1 MRARTLARGISAAA
15 AAGAVVVVVG
25 VGACGGD
32 DPPGSGGGGG
42 GGGGEGGTGPRDGS
56 SVYDDGSV
64 AATPA
69 CQPAG
74 GAAPVAQP
82 KHVRNIRPGETGWF
96 GSPAIVD
103 LDKDGKKELV
113 LTLYST
119 FVYAADGRQIAKATA
134 TQGRI
139 YAPGVVADLDGD
151 GVMEIVVGGNNGTVA
166 AYEYKAG
173 ALTTKTGWP
182 ASTTSGGQSPEAR
195 GMAAADLDGDGKIE
209 VVVTTTNTSNTGAQV
224 FVFAADGK
232 LYQPAGT
239 SFTAWPRYNT
249 ATGAGGDADFNG
261 YGNHGY
267 GCYGLNVGIGNL
279 DDDPKLEI
287 VVTYDNH
294 QINVFKPDG
303 TSVLASDWYTNR
315 QTQYSGRRMGWGQFI
330 RWRDAKIED
339 DHYHLHTGPW
349 PDVKQTMWLQ
359 LTASPP
365 NVVDVDGDGKNDV
378 VVVPNAEQF
387 EPYETQG
394 YAFMVLQ
401 GAQGDG
407 SRAARRLPAF
417 EAMPFSEKPA
427 VRASGDYY
435 PPDGVPAPTTV
446 NILGDARPE
455 IVAPINDG
463 YVYAIGPDGKL
474 LWKFDYAKG
483 QPKTFASEVV
493 AADLNKDGVP
503 ELVFGTYSLQPNG
516 GRLVVL
522 ANTGALLF
530 DVPLPGQGT
539 NGNGIGVPAAP
550 TIGDLDGDGA
560 LEIVVH
566 TFDHGADVFTVPGSG
581 DACMLWPTG
590 RGGYLRNGQSPSTAR

>member
-1 MRARTLARGISAAA
+1 MRARIPGRLPSFLAAIAVVGM
-15 AAGAVVVVVG
+15 AGA
-25 VGACGGD
+25 GACGGD
-32 DPPGSGGGGG
+32 DAKPGATTAGDAGP
-42 GGGGEGGTGPRDGS
+42 TGPRDGGN
-56 SVYDDGSV
+56 VFEDGSV
-64 AATPA
+64 APSASCRPS
-69 CQPAG
+69 G
-74 GAAPVAQP
+74 GSGPVQAPTF
-82 KHVRNIRPGETGWF
+82 VRNIRVGEAGWF
-96 GSPAIVD
+96 GSPAVVD
-103 LDKDGKKELV
+103 LDRDGKKELI

-119 FVYAADGRQIAKATA
+119 FVYSADGRQLAKGTA

-151 GVMEIVVGGNNGTVA
+151 GVMEIVVGGNQGSIN
-166 AYEYKAG
+166 AYEFRNG
-173 ALTTKTGWP
+173 ALSNKAGWP
-182 ASTTSGGQSPEAR
+182 ASTTSGGQSPETR
-195 GMAAADLDGDGKIE
+195 GMAAADLDGDGTIE
-209 VVVTTTNTSNTGAQV
+209 VVATTTNTSRTGAQV
-224 FVFAADGK
+224 FVFSPNGT
-232 LYQPAGT
+232 LYQPPGT
-239 SFTAWPRYNT
+239 AWTAWPRYNA
-249 ATGAGGDADFNG
+249 ATGPGGDVDFNG
-261 YGNHGY
+261 YGNHGF

-303 TSVLASDWYTNR
+303 SSVLASDWYTNR
-315 QTQYSGRRMGWGQFI
+315 QTQYAGRRMGWGQFI
-330 RWRDAKIED
+330 RWRDAKVED

-359 LTASPP
+359 MTASPP

-378 VVVPNAEQF
+378 VLIPNAEQY

-401 GAQGDG
+401 GAHGDG

-417 EAMPFSEKPA
+417 EAMPFTDKPA
-427 VRASGDYY
+427 VRAAGDYY

-463 YVYAIGPDGKL
+463 YVYAIGPDAKL

-483 QPKTFASEVV
+483 VAETYASEVV
-493 AADLNKDGVP
+493 VADLNKDGVP
-503 ELVFGTYSLQPNG
+503 ELVFGTYSPQPNG
-516 GRLVVL
+516 GRLFVL

-530 DVPLPGQGT
+530 EISLPGQGT

-550 TIGDLDGDGA
+550 TLADLDGNGT
-560 LEIVVH
+560 LEILVQ
-566 TFDHGADVFTVPGSG
+566 TFDHGVDVFSVPGSEEN
-581 DACMLWPTG
+581 CQLWPTG
-590 RGGYLRNGQSPSTAR
+590 RGGWLRNGQAASGLK